1 MQAATAPSALFD
13 PPVVEIQ
20 IAGRALLPAEQSA
33 LTAVEVA
40 QRVDRPAV
48 CIVTFLAARLP
59 ALDALTADGAKLAL
73 RVRGHDVALFE
84 GVVTGS
90 ERSWHS
96 DRAEQLTVRAE
107 DRLAELRHLSRV
119 ASYEGTTVV
128 AVVTEVIGRYAL
140 GVQAVATSPPVD
152 ALHQSGEHD
161 LAFVRRLVAPL
172 GLHFTLRGGTVHLYD
187 DQGIGDPLDLEI
199 GRELL
204 DLAVART
211 PHPAAERGVL
221 GWDSATCRPFAIG
234 GERTTAQVYSTEA
247 EARRSLL
254 AAAADDD
261 ARRHSVS
268 GTALGDTGLRPGTR
282 VRCRHH
288 GRDVLDQPLTL
299 TTTRHRIDS
308 ARGYTVE
315 FDTAPPEP
323 PATTTAATCT
333 LGIVEDVGDPERR
346 GRVRVGLPAVSGR
359 PTWWMPV
366 VLAALGTGKGVV
378 ALPDVGD
385 TVVVIGPQHAPERGV
400 VLGGVCVDAPI
411 AGDPIT
417 AAAVG
422 RLHIGLPGGSRV
434 VLDDA
439 SSTVELHDRTGS
451 RLHMSPDRVLLHA
464 ATDLV
469 IQAPGRHLRVVADQ
483 IDFERG

>member
-1 MQAATAPSALFD
+1 MLAATTAAAMVD
-13 PPVVEIQ
+13 APVVEIQ
-20 IAGRALLPAEQSA
+20 LDGRRLSPAEQAA
-33 LTAVEVA
+33 LTAVEVV

-48 CIVTFLAARLP
+48 CIVTFLSAELP
-59 ALDALTADGAKLAL
+59 ALDALTADRAELSL
-73 RVRGHDVALFE
+73 RVRGHDVTLFE

-90 ERSWHS
+90 ERSWQS

-107 DRLAELRHLSRV
+107 DRLAELRDLFRV
-119 ASYEGTTVV
+119 ESYEDTTAVEVV
-128 AVVTEVIGRYAL
+128 SEVIGRHGL
-140 GVQAVATSPPVD
+140 GVQVVSTSPPVD

-172 GLHFTLRGGTVHLYD
+172 GLHFTLRGSTVHLYD
-187 DQGIGDPLDLEI
+187 DQGIGDPVDLHI
-199 GRELL
+199 GRQLL

-211 PHPAAERGVL
+211 SQPSAERGAV

-234 GERTTAQVYSTEA
+234 GERTTAQVCATEA

-254 AAAADDD
+254 AAAADDG

-323 PATTTAATCT
+323 LATTAAATFT
-333 LGIVEDVGDPERR
+333 LGIVEDVGDPEGR
-346 GRVRVGLPAVSGR
+346 GRVRVGLPAVSGH

-366 VLAALGTGKGVV
+366 VLAALGAGKGVV

-400 VLGGVCVDAPI
+400 VMGGVCVDAPI
-411 AGDPIT
+411 AGDPVT
-417 AAAVG
+417 AGAVG

-439 SSTVELHDRTGS
+439 SSTVELHDRSGS
-451 RLHMSPDRVLLHA
+451 TLHMSPDRVLLHA